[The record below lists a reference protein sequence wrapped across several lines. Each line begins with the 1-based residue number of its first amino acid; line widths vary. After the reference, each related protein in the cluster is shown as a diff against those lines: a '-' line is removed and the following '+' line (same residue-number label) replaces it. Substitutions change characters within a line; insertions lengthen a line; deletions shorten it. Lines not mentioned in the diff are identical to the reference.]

1 MSLLETLKNWT
12 AAQSAG
18 LVAYT
23 FPATQVDNPDLVA
36 GEDYFRLWLAEM
48 RLNHNSL
55 WFTDWYP
62 AVHSLVKFTFG
73 DSTIELPR
81 VVGSLNLPGLA
92 PATLDSVVSLNHAL
106 TTLLPFNGGTVEL
119 SAGLLAMQGTNHVN
133 TLIKIVGD
141 FSALLA
147 APPVSTAL
155 AVAQPV
161 IQSVSDLLTASNGG
175 LHLGLHQTFAGGPR
189 VANPLAAGY
198 IALIKPAKPGA
209 ITTGSLRV
217 EHDSLRLSGAA
228 GSAPLP
234 DGHDYLLF
242 KIERRQERDDWDSL
256 TTIQKPFAEARRA
269 LRDRNTDRA
278 EDLIREAVLMAL
290 ESPDLTRADRARTAQ
305 QVKTDF
311 DAAKALGLGAVA
323 ARDVVQAGSLT
334 AVMSTAMSPAQA
346 LAGPRVTFRS
356 LFG

>member
-1 MSLLETLKNWT
+1 MSLLDTLKNWT
-12 AAQSAG
+12 AGQSAG
-18 LVAYT
+18 LIAYT
-23 FPATQVDNPDLVA
+23 FPASQVDNPDLVSGPLVA
-36 GEDYFRLWLAEM
+36 GEDYFRVWLAEM
-48 RLNHNSL
+48 RLNHNTL
-55 WFTDWYP
+55 WFSDWYP
-62 AVHSLVKFTFG
+62 AVHSIVKFTFG
-73 DSTIELPR
+73 NSTIELPR

-119 SAGLLAMQGTNHVN
+119 SAGLLAIQGTNHIN
-133 TLIKIVGD
+133 TLIKVVGD

-147 APPVSTAL
+147 SPPVSTAL

-161 IQSVSDLLTASNGG
+161 IQSVSDLLSASNSG

-198 IALIKPAKPGA
+198 IALIKPSRPGA
-209 ITTGSLRV
+209 IATPSLRV
-217 EHDSLRLSGAA
+217 EQDSLR
-228 GSAPLP
+228 LP
-234 DGHDYLLF
+234 DGHDYMLF

-256 TTIQKPFAEARRA
+256 TTIQKPFADARRA

-290 ESPDLTRADRARTAQ
+290 ESPDLTRADRARVAQ

-311 DAAKALGLGAVA
+311 DAAKAAGLGAVA
-323 ARDVVQAGSLT
+323 ARDMVNAESLS
-334 AVMSTAMSPAQA
+334 AVMTTAMSPAQA

-356 LFG
+356 LFE